1 MTKYALFEAWEHE
14 THGGAMDCS
23 GVFDTL
29 HEAQCS
35 ADGGAAWCHIARTD
49 DMDIV
54 SHWSR
59 SRECWVDGP
68 PNGWVKD

>member
-1 MTKYALFEAWEHE
+1 
-14 THGGAMDCS
+14 MDCS